1 MGPLARFALNFEGR
15 QFVGAETQKGRALK
29 ERSSTVSFQK
39 PMVLKSFE
47 QARLRL
53 HDRTN
58 GRSLTLAG
66 FEPTI
71 GLVDDIGAPTATD
84 HTVIPVPTFE

>member
-1 MGPLARFALNFEGR
+1 MRGR
-15 QFVGAETQKGRALK
+15 RNTKRPRPQRAQLYGVFSK
-29 ERSSTVSFQK
+29 A
-39 PMVLKSFE
+39 MVLKSFE

-84 HTVIPVPTFE
+84 HTVIPVPAFE